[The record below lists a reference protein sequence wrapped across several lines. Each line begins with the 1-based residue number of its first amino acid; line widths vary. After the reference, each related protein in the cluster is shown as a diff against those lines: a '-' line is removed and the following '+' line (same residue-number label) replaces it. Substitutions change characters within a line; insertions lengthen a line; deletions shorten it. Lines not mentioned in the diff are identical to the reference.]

1 MSWFGDSDLAEDWLC
16 HVGGTQYML
25 VPRDVCVAAIL
36 ASKKEG
42 VPIGTQSPGSVNSE
56 GCFSAWTYPRSYL
69 FLPTH
74 RC

>member
-1 MSWFGDSDLAEDWLC
+1 
-16 HVGGTQYML
+16 ML

-42 VPIGTQSPGSVNSE
+42 VPTGTQSPGSVNSE